1 MAYKIQ
7 SIQALRG
14 IAAMLVV
21 LGHMNVYLNDVYVQK
36 NLGDLLFYNGVI
48 GVDIF
53 FVISGFIIALATEK
67 KRVLYAPN
75 LSLSDSLGYILFIY

>member
-21 LGHMNVYLNDVYVQK
+21 LGHMNVYLAN
-36 NLGDLLFYNGVI
+36 NFNI
-48 GVDIF
+48 IE
-53 FVISGFIIALATEK
+53 ISEFGK
-67 KRVLYAPN
+67 V
-75 LSLSDSLGYILFIY
+75 

>member
-21 LGHMNVYLNDVYVQK
+21 LGHMNVYQ
-36 NLGDLLFYNGVI
+36 
-48 GVDIF
+48 
-53 FVISGFIIALATEK
+53 IAYQTKITNHETIVHGGSQGCCA
-67 KRVLYAPN
+67 
-75 LSLSDSLGYILFIY
+75 